1 MKAAVLDQVG
11 GRYEVRNVH
20 LATPIGRE
28 VVVDIKASGLC
39 HSDEHIRSNDFGFPM
54 PTVLGHEIAGVVTE
68 IGPEVTELEVGDHV
82 TGSLI
87 AFCGHCDQCL
97 KGAPYR
103 CLNQATAT
111 ARGADEPPRLTSDDG
126 EEITQFMGLAGFA
139 EQALSH
145 EHNLVKINKEIPF
158 DRACLLGCGVV
169 TGMGTAINTAGVKPG
184 DFVAVF
190 GAGGVG
196 LNGIQGAKTAGA
208 RRIIAIDLQPEKLEL
223 AKKFGATHTINP
235 KEEDVIEKVQE
246 FTDGY
251 GVHHAFEMIG
261 VLATMNQAFEV
272 LGMDGTAYVVGMQKP
287 EDTIDLNLYH
297 DVLMKRK
304 TVKGVFMGST
314 NPRIDIP
321 MYADLYVQGRLN
333 LDDLVSKHIKLED
346 INEAYEELEKGGK
359 VARAVITFD

>member
-1 MKAAVLDQVG
+1 MKAAVLDHVG
-11 GRYEVRNVH
+11 GKYEIRNVT
-20 LATPIGRE
+20 LASPIGRE

-39 HSDEHIRSNDFGFPM
+39 HSDEHIRTNDFGFPM
-54 PTVLGHEIAGVVTE
+54 PTVLGHEIAGIVTE
-68 IGPEVTELEVGDHV
+68 VGPDVKELQVGDHV
-82 TGSLI
+82 TGCLV

-97 KGAPYR
+97 QGAPFR
-103 CLNQATAT
+103 CLNQLTTT
-111 ARGADEPPRLTSDDG
+111 ARAEDEPARITSEDG
-126 EEITQFMGLAGFA
+126 EAITQFMGLGGFA
-139 EQALSH
+139 EKALSH

-158 DRACLLGCGVV
+158 DRACLLGCGVI
-169 TGMGTAINTAGVKPG
+169 TGIGTALNTAGVRPG
-184 DFVAVF
+184 DYVAVF

-196 LNGIQGAKTAGA
+196 LNGIQGARIAGA

-223 AKKFGATHTINP
+223 AKKFGATDVINP
-235 KEEDVIEKVQE
+235 AEEDVLERVQE
-246 FTDGY
+246 ITDGY

-261 VLATMNQAFEV
+261 VLATMRQAFDI

-287 EDTIDLNLYH
+287 DDTLDLNLYH
-297 DVLMKRK
+297 EVLMQRK
-304 TVKGVFMGST
+304 AVKGVFMGST

-346 INEAYEELEKGGK
+346 INEAYEELNAGGK